1 GKDSALTLHRLRSQG
16 FEIAG
21 LLTTFTDA
29 YRRVSMHGVREKLAE
44 MQAEAAGL
52 PLMKAYIPPNC
63 SNEVYERVMHDVCTR
78 LVKMDVEAVA
88 FGDIFL
94 EDVRRYREVNMSRA
108 GMKCVFPLW
117 GADTSEL
124 ATEFI
129 EKGFKAKVV
138 VVDLQ
143 KLPES
148 FVGAEFDK
156 TFLKNLPSTCD
167 PCGENGEFHTFVYDG
182 PCFSRP
188 VRFRLGEKVVKDG
201 RFCFVDLL
209 PEI

>member
-1 GKDSALTLHRLRSQG
+1 
-16 FEIAG
+16 
-21 LLTTFTDA
+21 
-29 YRRVSMHGVREKLAE
+29 MHGVREKLAE

-63 SNEVYERVMHDVCTR
+63 SNEVYEQVMHDVCTR
-78 LVKMDVEAVA
+78 LMKQGVEAVA

-209 PEI
+209 PEF